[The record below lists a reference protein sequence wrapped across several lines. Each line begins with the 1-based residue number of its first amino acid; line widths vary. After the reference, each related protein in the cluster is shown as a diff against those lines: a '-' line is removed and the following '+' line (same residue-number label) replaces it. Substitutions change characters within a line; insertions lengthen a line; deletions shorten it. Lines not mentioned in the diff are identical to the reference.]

1 MNKGFTIIEL
11 IVVISIISILS
22 IMMLAN
28 YGAGRIAIK
37 EQQSVQILAQ
47 AIHSAQNKSLGG
59 EVINCTNP
67 PCKYGV
73 YIQDESPA
81 VLIFGDGTN
90 GFSSNNA
97 YDAGEE
103 IIETYS
109 MAEGILITKINPGGG
124 PKMQILFQ
132 PPDPVIS
139 FNPCAGCADINFEIN
154 NNSQRIVIVRSG
166 GSVDIQ

>member
-1 MNKGFTIIEL
+1 MRGFTIVEL

-22 IMMLAN
+22 IIMLAN
-28 YGAGRIAIK
+28 YGAGRTVFK
-37 EQQSVQILAQ
+37 EQQSTQILAQ
-47 AIHSAQNKSLGG
+47 AVRSAQNKALGG
-59 EVINCTNP
+59 EVVNCTNP

-73 YIQDESPA
+73 YIQDESST

-90 GFSSNNA
+90 GFTSNNS
-97 YDAGEE
+97 YDVGEE

-109 MAEGILITKINPGGG
+109 MVEGILITRINPGGG

-139 FNPCAGCADINFEIN
+139 FNPCGGCASINFEIN
-154 NNSQRIVIVRSG
+154 NNPSRTVIVRSG